1 MNLLVLELWKLF
13 PDEFMVLNMSEKHHS
28 GAYVTIDLSGIEVT
42 PQILQIYSNILLYT
56 VVIFVSD
63 S

>member
-28 GAYVTIDLSGIEVT
+28 DAYVTINLSVKEVT
-42 PQILQIYSNILLYT
+42 PQILQIY
-56 VVIFVSD
+56 
-63 S
+63 